1 MAGSNDLVIQ
11 FLRQAFSEEAL
22 GAIASPGQLRRAKQS
37 LSLGSTPTL
46 ISADPLTIE
55 LGSSSGNSHR
65 ITCPA
70 AVPAEATCTCPAK
83 TTATTTCIHVLV
95 ACLWFRSQ
103 LGGDD
108 TPPTQSPAAGTDE
121 PTFVPQAPASAS
133 PSLPEA
139 SQSNPNLDAASERSG
154 FSDTESNPGT
164 DEPPFVPPVPAPAS
178 ASPSRPDASQSN
190 PNPDAASDHSGSGDR
205 ITPEEQPDERQF
217 VPTGHSMP
225 TVDRDGQLMLL
236 DTPKAPPKP
245 KPENPE
251 SPRSRHQILQ
261 STQQLLRESLTAGLL
276 HLSDNTCQRLTT
288 LAVSATSVDLP
299 RLALALRSINDG
311 IALILTRNAAANSAD
326 LLATLAQ
333 TYALCEALQQPSN
346 ANSLALMGEARS
358 QYHDVGTLDL
368 AGIGAYH
375 WESASGFKGLTLIFW
390 DADAQRFY
398 TWSDSRPA
406 FQSARFNPAR
416 AYKGDGPWDSS
427 SPAELSKARFQLIEA
442 KRNAQGRLSG
452 SKKSKSLIRG
462 AALLSQLNF
471 GARQFNNWQQLKAY
485 IASTL
490 PMGLAIPD
498 PLANLVVLQPTDW
511 GEQTFDNLSQTLTW
525 DILDSTG
532 QAIPLQVPY
541 RSYDLKR
548 IAYLEALD
556 PAESRVQLIVGQA
569 NLTETGLSL
578 YPISLLCD
586 KPLSQPAVT
595 NLSFADAP
603 RKRRDA
609 PTAPPEPD
617 EPDIAQ
623 LQSQLLATSPLSQ
636 PIAQLLQL
644 LEQIADSGCRRLN
657 NAQSHE
663 LQVQQKM
670 WEKMEAESLVIAIA
684 HLLTTASTAH
694 SSVIAEALIRLR
706 YITQLYQ
713 ESLIQAAVQD

>member
-1 MAGSNDLVIQ
+1 MAGPNDLVIQ

-22 GAIASPGQLRRAKQS
+22 GAIASPGQLRRAKQA

-65 ITCPA
+65 ITYPA

-95 ACLWFRSQ
+95 ACLWFRTQ

-108 TPPTQSPAAGTDE
+108 PPPTQSPPAGTDE
-121 PTFVPQAPASAS
+121 PLFVP
-133 PSLPEA
+133 
-139 SQSNPNLDAASERSG
+139 
-154 FSDTESNPGT
+154 
-164 DEPPFVPPVPAPAS
+164 PAS

-190 PNPDAASDHSGSGDR
+190 PNPDAASDQSGFGDR
-205 ITPEEQPDERQF
+205 INPDEQPDERRF
-217 VPTGHSMP
+217 VPTGHSMS
-225 TVDRDGQLMLL
+225 TVDRDGQLTLL

-311 IALILTRNAAANSAD
+311 IALILTRNASANSAD

-333 TYALCEALQQPSN
+333 TYALCEALQHPEN
-346 ANSLALMGEARS
+346 ADSLELMGEARS
-358 QYHDVGTLDL
+358 QYHEVGTLDL

-406 FQSARFNPAR
+406 FQAQRFNPAR
-416 AYKGDGPWDSS
+416 AYKGDGPWDSD

-471 GARQFNNWQQLKAY
+471 GTRQFDNWQQLKAY

-525 DILDSTG
+525 DILDSSG

-556 PAESRVQLIVGQA
+556 SEQSKVQLIVGQA
-569 NLTETGLSL
+569 NLSETGLSL

-603 RKRRDA
+603 RKRRPA
-609 PTAPPEPD
+609 PSGEVVDD
-617 EPDIAQ
+617 EPDLAAI
-623 LQSQLLATSPLSQ
+623 QSQWLAISPLNEPLS
-636 PIAQLLQL
+636 ALLSL
-644 LEQIADSGCRRLN
+644 LENLADSGCRRLN
-657 NAQSHE
+657 QQQYSS
-663 LQVQQKM
+663 LQVQQQLWTKAGV
-670 WEKMEAESLVIAIA
+670 EELASAIAI
-684 HLLTTASTAH
+684 LLTTAEGSQDDPTQ
-694 SSVIAEALIRLR
+694 VVYIANALLRLR
-706 YITQLYQ
+706 YLAQLCQ
-713 ESLIQAAVQD
+713 ESLFQSVILK